1 MTFARPL
8 LAALVTFAGL
18 AVLVGRD
25 DVRPALPFGVGVVF
39 TAMVDHGGRL
49 RGRVVPMVGTGVAIT
64 LGTFLGGI
72 VSNGTWG
79 HIILGGVLAALC
91 GFAGA
96 AGTSW
101 MFGGIL
107 TLVVYTIFS
116 GAPIELLAAGQN
128 ATWMAAGSAVMLAA
142 MVIVHG
148 IGHLAGRRSPAAV
161 SPVPARNAWV
171 RARDHLELH
180 DQYVVHAIRLAI
192 VIVVAIVLEEALA
205 FPHSYWIPMT
215 VAWIT
220 RPDLNGTVERVIL
233 RVVGTLVG
241 IALAGTFILTLDP
254 SDALSV
260 LMTSIAVFIVL
271 VFLVPNYAIAVVGIT
286 IFVFFLFDIV
296 GYPVR
301 QMIPTRIVSTLIA
314 AALVTIA
321 IHIGP
326 RGEPVPDPTVTGP
339 VPDPS

>member
-1 MTFARPL
+1 MTFARPVV
-8 LAALVTFAGL
+8 AAVVTFVGL
-18 AVLVGRD
+18 SILVRQD
-25 DVRPALPFGVGVVF
+25 DVRSALPFGVGVVF

-49 RGRVVPMVGTGVAIT
+49 RNRVVPMAATGVAIT
-64 LGTFLGGI
+64 VGTLLGGM
-72 VSNGTWG
+72 VSNGTWA
-79 HIILGGVLAALC
+79 HVIIGGLLAALC

-96 AGTSW
+96 AGTAW
-101 MFGGIL
+101 MAGGVL

-116 GAPIELLAAGQN
+116 GTPIVLLATGQN
-128 ATWMAAGSAVMLAA
+128 AVWMAVGSAVMLTAA
-142 MVIVHG
+142 VLVHG
-148 IGHLAGRRSPAAV
+148 IGRLAGLPESTDASPR
-161 SPVPARNAWV
+161 PAGGPWS
-171 RARDHLELH
+171 RARVHLHGRDQFVLH
-180 DQYVVHAIRLAI
+180 AVRLSI
-192 VIVVAIVLEEALA
+192 VIVIAIVLEEVLA

-215 VAWIT
+215 AAWIT
-220 RPDLNGTVERVIL
+220 RPDLDGTVERVIL

-254 SDALSV
+254 GHPLSV

-314 AALVTIA
+314 AVLVSAA
-321 IHIGP
+321 IRIGP
-326 RGEPVPDPTVTGP
+326 RGEPATATA
-339 VPDPS
+339 